1 MPFFLGDAFFEST
14 FHETGM
20 TLGPLTRRTSQYVIY
35 FYGAFEMK
43 GLYKQPLTVQE
54 LKVSIKN

>member
-14 FHETGM
+14 FHEMGM
-20 TLGPLTRRTSQYVIY
+20 TLGPLTRRTSRYVIS

-43 GLYKQPLTVQE
+43 DSFKQPLTV
-54 LKVSIKN
+54 